1 MKTLLL
7 AVALEVC
14 LVAGVFGVAVTL
26 VEAQATAIGDR
37 IAALAS
43 PDPSKRAIAACQLS
57 SMGRSAEEAVPALLR
72 LLADATPIAPVNCWS
87 DRTSP
92 GLEAAR
98 ALGSIRSATAV
109 EPLLEALRSPN
120 PTLRSTAARAL
131 GLMMRHGR

>member
-1 MKTLLL
+1 MKTFLLV
-7 AVALEVC
+7 VALEVC
-14 LVAGVFGVAVTL
+14 LVAGMGGFAVAL
-26 VEAQATAIGDR
+26 VEAQATVIGDR

-43 PDPSKRAIAACQLS
+43 PDPARRAIAACQLS
-57 SMGRSAEEAVPALLR
+57 AMGRRAEDAVPALLR
-72 LLADATPIAPVNCWS
+72 LLADATPITPVNCWS

-98 ALGSIRSATAV
+98 ALGAIRSATAV
-109 EPLLEALRSPN
+109 EPLLQALRSPN